1 MRGRGFAWERNSS
14 RESRPLLKIPTDAIT
29 QSLPH
34 EGKVPNASEA
44 DEVGRA
50 LLLQLNCVGE
60 RYLYGISAV
69 IAMGLSQRQNA
80 RRVPALPY
88 PYRKEKMPPH
98 PSLSRQLPLKGKP
111 FFRQKAFAAEA
122 KLFSK
127 TQKASAEHCSALA
140 FSHIQTNLWKTHAR
154 GPRSWPRK
162 VMASASGPV
171 LADTTQPSWNTF
183 TGGWPNSFLHCFT
196 SSLMRSPSV

>member
-1 MRGRGFAWERNSS
+1 MRGRGFAWGRNSS

-29 QSLPH
+29 QSLPL

-80 RRVPALPY
+80 RRLPALPY

-111 FFRQKAFAAEA
+111 FFARKHLLPKQSCSLKRKKPVQSNALHWLFHISKQTCG
-122 KLFSK
+122 KL
-127 TQKASAEHCSALA
+127 
-140 FSHIQTNLWKTHAR
+140 THGGR
-154 GPRSWPRK
+154 GP
-162 VMASASGPV
+162 GP
-171 LADTTQPSWNTF
+171 
-183 TGGWPNSFLHCFT
+183 G
-196 SSLMRSPSV
+196 R